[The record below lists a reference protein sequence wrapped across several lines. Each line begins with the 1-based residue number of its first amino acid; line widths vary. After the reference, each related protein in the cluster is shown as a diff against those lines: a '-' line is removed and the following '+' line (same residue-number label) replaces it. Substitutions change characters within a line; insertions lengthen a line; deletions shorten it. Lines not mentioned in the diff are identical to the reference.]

1 MGFPVFF
8 ERSSERGSKPF
19 LFRLRLVK
27 SDVDFLLSVTKG
39 SDSLFIR
46 SGEGS
51 GFVRE
56 TGRGR
61 GLGRH

>member
-1 MGFPVFF
+1 MGFPIFF
-8 ERSSERGSKPF
+8 QRIFERGSKPF

-27 SDVDFLLSVTKG
+27 SDVNFLLSVTKG
-39 SDSLFIR
+39 SDLLLIG
-46 SGEGS
+46 SGKGS